1 MAPKKETNAQAKPDQ
16 AKPDQAKPKAPK
28 EPDQAKPKAHKEP
41 DQAKPKAPKEP
52 DQAKP
57 IKIKKEPKVQVEPK
71 APKEKKTPKVIVDQ
85 AQPMEQAKQ
94 EQAKQE
100 QAKQAQPKEQ
110 AKQEQAVSIVLI
122 ETNGTIKTLKT
133 KEVSLDTLY
142 KKCGF
147 RVNEDF
153 LCRHTWALTLKGTKE
168 QYKVSLWGKKTGKAN
183 FENKYDLPP
192 PLDKELFFGTCAL
205 VRTSVAGASSEGT
218 GSNVLLDL
226 TKETWLKIYE
236 QLFGGFEDIGNE
248 DEFSEDELENVDPAL
263 LTKDGYLKDD
273 FVVSD
278 KEAISAATSASEAD
292 TASAESEADEETDAE
307 ACETESEESASA
319 SASEADEA
327 DESETKKTK
336 PKKKVVKKG
345 GKKAKEEEI
354 DDTSELEEE
363 VYTFSDDE

>member
-1 MAPKKETNAQAKPDQ
+1 MAPKK
-16 AKPDQAKPKAPK
+16 APVEK
-28 EPDQAKPKAHKEP
+28 EVKHKEP
-41 DQAKPKAPKEP
+41 A
-52 DQAKP
+52 
-57 IKIKKEPKVQVEPK
+57 
-71 APKEKKTPKVIVDQ
+71 
-85 AQPMEQAKQ
+85 
-94 EQAKQE
+94 
-100 QAKQAQPKEQ
+100 QAKQAQAKQAQAKPAQAKPIPEAQPKELP
-110 AKQEQAVSIVLI
+110 KEQAVSIVLI

-147 RVNEDF
+147 RVNDDF

-205 VRTSVAGASSEGT
+205 VRTSVAGTSVAGTNASSGGT
-218 GSNVLLDL
+218 GLNAGSNALLDL

-236 QLFGGFEDIGNE
+236 QLFGGFEDIGAE

-278 KEAISAATSASEAD
+278 KEVISAATSASEA
-292 TASAESEADEETDAE
+292 SAESDASETD
-307 ACETESEESASA
+307 ASA
-319 SASEADEA
+319 SASEAEA
-327 DESETKKTK
+327 SETDASEAESDEE
-336 PKKKVVKKG
+336 PKK
-345 GKKAKEEEI
+345 
-354 DDTSELEEE
+354 SL
-363 VYTFSDDE
+363 

>member
-1 MAPKKETNAQAKPDQ
+1 MAPKKAPVDKEVKMNEVKLKT
-16 AKPDQAKPKAPK
+16 PK
-28 EPDQAKPKAHKEP
+28 EQKAT
-41 DQAKPKAPKEP
+41 
-52 DQAKP
+52 
-57 IKIKKEPKVQVEPK
+57 KEPKAFKEPKATKEPKAFKETPMEPK
-71 APKEKKTPKVIVDQ
+71 AP
-85 AQPMEQAKQ
+85 MEQ
-94 EQAKQE
+94 
-100 QAKQAQPKEQ
+100 PK
-110 AKQEQAVSIVLI
+110 EQAVSIVLI

-205 VRTSVAGASSEGT
+205 VRTSVAGTSVA
-218 GSNVLLDL
+218 GSNALLDL

-236 QLFGGFEDIGNE
+236 QLFGGFEDIGDE
-248 DEFSEDELENVDPAL
+248 DEYSEDELENVDPAL

-278 KEAISAATSASEAD
+278 KEVISAATSASVSEASVSEAD
-292 TASAESEADEETDAE
+292 TASAESDPSETDAE
-307 ACETESEESASA
+307 A
-319 SASEADEA
+319 SASEADE
-327 DESETKKTK
+327 EEPKKK
-336 PKKKVVKKG
+336 PVKKVVKKG
-345 GKKAKEEEI
+345 GKKAKEEVI

-363 VYTFSDDE
+363 VYTFSDDDDNL